1 MKESKICEF
10 CAALFYMIAGVILLI
25 NWLSGGEYRYLM
37 NYVSMALI
45 LGTVFLIGRMIL
57 SKVEYIYT
65 VVWSVV
71 VSFTFMMD
79 DGKVDNSNEEK

>member
-10 CAALFYMIAGVILLI
+10 CTALFYTVAGVILLI

-37 NYVSMALI
+37 DYVSMALI
-45 LGTVFLIGRMIL
+45 LGTVFLIGKMIL

-65 VVWSVV
+65 VVWGVV
-71 VSFTFMMD
+71 TFILMMA
-79 DGKVDNSNEEK
+79 DGKVDDSNEEK

>member
-1 MKESKICEF
+1 MKESKVCEF
-10 CAALFYMIAGVILLI
+10 CAALDYMIAGAILFI
-25 NWLSGGEYRYLM
+25 NWMYGGEYGYLM
-37 NYVSMALI
+37 DYVSMALI
-45 LGTVFLIGRMIL
+45 LGTVFLVGKMIL

-71 VSFTFMMD
+71 TFILMMD

>member
-1 MKESKICEF
+1 MKESEICEL
-10 CAALFYMIAGVILLI
+10 CTALSYIVAVTILLI

-37 NYVSMALI
+37 DYVSITLI
-45 LGTVFLIGRMIL
+45 LGTVFLIGKMIL

-65 VVWSVV
+65 VVWGVV
-71 VSFTFMMD
+71 TFILMTA

>member
-1 MKESKICEF
+1 MKESKVCEF
-10 CAALFYMIAGVILLI
+10 CAALFYMITGAILII
-25 NWLSGGEYRYLM
+25 NWLSGGEYEYLM
-37 NYVSMALI
+37 DYVYMELI

-71 VSFTFMMD
+71 VSFIFTMD
-79 DGKVDNSNEEK
+79 DGKVDDSNEEK

>member
-10 CAALFYMIAGVILLI
+10 CAALFYMISGVILLI

-37 NYVSMALI
+37 DYISMMLI
-45 LGTVFLIGRMIL
+45 LGTVFLIGKMIL

-65 VVWSVV
+65 VVWGVV
-71 VSFTFMMD
+71 TFILMMA
-79 DGKVDNSNEEK
+79 DGKVDDSNEEK

>member
-1 MKESKICEF
+1 MKESKVCEF
-10 CAALFYMIAGVILLI
+10 CAAIFYMIAASILLI
-25 NWLSGGEYRYLM
+25 RECRYLM
-37 NYVSMALI
+37 DYVPMALI

-65 VVWSVV
+65 VVWGIV
-71 VSFTFMMD
+71 TFILMMA